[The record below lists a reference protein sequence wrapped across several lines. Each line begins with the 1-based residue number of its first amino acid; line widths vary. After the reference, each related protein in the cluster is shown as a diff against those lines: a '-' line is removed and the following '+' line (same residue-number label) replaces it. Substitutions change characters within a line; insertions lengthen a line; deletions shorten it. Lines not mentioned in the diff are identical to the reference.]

1 MDYDKTEMPKTYA
14 EGRNLAPA
22 VLQLW
27 MDAVAAHVDAGRVR
41 NILDLGCGTGR
52 FSGALARRFDAD
64 VFGIDPS
71 IKMLREA
78 PRNQDRS
85 RVFYACGSAEA
96 LPMDANSVDVIFI
109 SMAFHHFT
117 DPMMAARECRRV
129 MRNRGRLC
137 LRTATQDK
145 IPRYPY
151 VPYFPGSRVLLE
163 QRLPSLRAQC
173 ETFKATSFKIV
184 FCGDVVQQIASDYR
198 EYAEKLALRADSILV
213 SLKDEEFEA
222 GIAAICRE
230 KTKGPIVEPIDFAV
244 FEKVG

>member
-14 EGRNLAPA
+14 QGRNLAPA

-27 MDAVAAHVDAGRVR
+27 MDVVAAHVDAGQVR
-41 NILDLGCGTGR
+41 SILDLGCGTGR
-52 FSGALARRFDAD
+52 FSGALSGRFGAD
-64 VFGIDPS
+64 VIGIDPS
-71 IKMLREA
+71 RKMLGEA
-78 PRNQDRS
+78 RRNQDRS

-96 LPMDANSVDVIFI
+96 LPLDANSVDAIFI

-129 MRNRGRLC
+129 LRNRGRLC
-137 LRTATQDK
+137 LRTGTLDK
-145 IPRYPY
+145 ISRYPY
-151 VPYFPGSRVLLE
+151 VPYFPGSRALLE
-163 QRLPSLRAQC
+163 ERLPSLKAQC
-173 ETFKATSFKIV
+173 ETFKATSFEIV

-213 SLKDEEFEA
+213 SLEDEEFEA
-222 GIAAICRE
+222 GIAAIRAE
-230 KTKGPIVEPIDFAV
+230 KANGPIMEPIDFVV

>member
-1 MDYDKTEMPKTYA
+1 
-14 EGRNLAPA
+14 
-22 VLQLW
+22 
-27 MDAVAAHVDAGRVR
+27 
-41 NILDLGCGTGR
+41 LDLGCGTGR